1 MNRHAYKQRVAGV
14 GWVVVWTEDYQS
26 YPLRNFGDYQSAAI
40 EFARMVNEYSK
51 DDLDRRIKGLIESYD
66 PNVRYTYPEP
76 TNVGIAKLK
85 KQPKDESE

>member
-1 MNRHAYKQRVAGV
+1 MNRHAYKRKIPHV
-14 GWVVVWTEDYQS
+14 GYVVVWVEDYQS

-51 DDLDRRIKGLIESYD
+51 DDLDRRINGLINSYD
-66 PNVRYTYPEP
+66 PNVRYTYPKP

-85 KQPKDESE
+85 KQPKYESE